1 MILGSNWALKKR
13 IGALISRYIHMT
25 WKKGREK
32 AMSKIISHCG
42 NSTIFPLLIF
52 YVKSNKMKL
61 PSEPL
66 KLHSKLDFTGIFS
79 DGKITKSLHCNAF
92 PFTYKR
98 GLFIFG
104 LLFGMCDLQYI
115 FMETRRRP
123 LMANALYVVIST
135 HLTFFAMLDWF
146 WPSLTHCKKAKLCNK
161 HHLLHV
167 NALVHFTYYLVW
179 RCFFSKA
186 FSRSKK
192 YNLIIGSG
200 NVFLIKVT

>member
-1 MILGSNWALKKR
+1 MKLDVTEIFSG
-13 IGALISRYIHMT
+13 G
-25 WKKGREK
+25 
-32 AMSKIISHCG
+32 KIIKC
-42 NSTIFPLLIF
+42 
-52 YVKSNKMKL
+52 
-61 PSEPL
+61 
-66 KLHSKLDFTGIFS
+66 
-79 DGKITKSLHCNAF
+79 LHCNAF

-167 NALVHFTYYLVW
+167 NALVHF
-179 RCFFSKA
+179 FSKA
-186 FSRSKK
+186 FSRNNK

>member
-1 MILGSNWALKKR
+1 M
-13 IGALISRYIHMT
+13 
-25 WKKGREK
+25 
-32 AMSKIISHCG
+32 
-42 NSTIFPLLIF
+42 
-52 YVKSNKMKL
+52 KSNKMKL

-179 RCFFSKA
+179 RCFFFESIFTKQEIQSNHWLWQC
-186 FSRSKK
+186 FSYQSDLNKIWQVQGRK
-192 YNLIIGSG
+192 GCT
-200 NVFLIKVT
+200 FLTIVRRQLFLFPVLNADS